1 VLKIVHSNKEIP
13 TTRSELFAV
22 AKDKEA
28 AGEWKDAASL
38 YEKVIKLH
46 PLEEKAYDRLMIAF
60 RKIKDPKKELQA
72 IRSGI
77 DAFEELYKK
86 NKKTPD
92 KKVIRIS
99 RALEKAT
106 GLTDKKGESLYRPEP
121 IGRWLKRKA
130 VVEKQLKKKKG

>member
-1 VLKIVHSNKEIP
+1 VLKIVHSNKDIP

-86 NKKTPD
+86 SKKTPD
-92 KKVIRIS
+92 KKVIQIS